1 MLLSLSLL
9 MGLLV
14 AWLAATAVLI
24 VLAVIRAVICLREE
38 DQLFISPGEEQLL
51 REQREIAA
59 KLERL
64 RPYLIGSLVASI
76 VLGLA
81 TLGVLFYQQL
91 Y

>member
-24 VLAVIRAVICLREE
+24 VLAVIRAVIGLREE
-38 DQLFISPGEEQLL
+38 DQLFIIPGEERLR
-51 REQREIAA
+51 REQREIVA

>member
-24 VLAVIRAVICLREE
+24 VLAVIRAVIGLREE
-38 DQLFISPGEEQLL
+38 DQLFIIPGEERLL
-51 REQREIAA
+51 REQREIVA

>member
-1 MLLSLSLL
+1 MLLSLSLV

-14 AWLAATAVLI
+14 AWLAATALLI

>member
-1 MLLSLSLL
+1 

>member
-1 MLLSLSLL
+1 MLLSLSLV

-24 VLAVIRAVICLREE
+24 VLAVIRAVICLGEE
-38 DQLFISPGEEQLL
+38 DQLFISPGEEGLL

-81 TLGVLFYQQL
+81 TLGVLFFQQL

>member
-24 VLAVIRAVICLREE
+24 VLFVIRAVIGLREE
-38 DQLFISPGEEQLL
+38 DQLFINPGEERLL

-76 VLGLA
+76 LLGLA
-81 TLGVLFYQQL
+81 TLGVLFYQKL